1 VQHEASQPAHS
12 ARPECPQRASYLSA
26 LLESAPA
33 DVRERIS
40 EIGEFTLGAEN
51 LAEMRGRQL
60 RDPGT
65 PSGAV
70 VHADHL
76 APGGDGD
83 PDVPVR
89 LHRQRG
95 ITEPRPCL
103 ISIHGGGYVIGSH
116 LGDDGR
122 FDRWSPMLR
131 CTGVS
136 VGYRL
141 APETPF
147 PGPLEDCYAA
157 LRWAYENA
165 DDLGIDLARIGIIG
179 GSAGGGLAAGLALL
193 ARDRG
198 KIPVAFQVLSYPML
212 DDRMATP
219 SARAGAP
226 LWGPAANQFG
236 WRSYLSGLHPGQDI
250 PGYAVPARATD
261 LTGLPPAFI
270 TVGNLD
276 GLLDEDVEYAQ
287 RLIAAGVPT
296 DLHVFA
302 GAPHAFDS
310 MLAGTAVAHQAGRVL
325 EDWLESRLHPKHPE
339 A

>member
-1 VQHEASQPAHS
+1 MPSEFSQPIPAAH
-12 ARPECPQRASYLSA
+12 REYPEPASYLRT

-33 DVRERIS
+33 DVRERVS
-40 EIGEFTLGAEN
+40 EIGEFTLGEHN
-51 LAEMRGRQL
+51 LAEMRSRQL

-70 VHADHL
+70 EHTDHL
-76 APGGDGD
+76 APGGPGD

-89 LHRQRG
+89 LHRERG
-95 ITEPRPCL
+95 IAEPRPCL

-131 CTGVS
+131 CTGLS

-141 APETPF
+141 APETPY

-165 DDLGIDLARIGIIG
+165 GDLGIDPARIGIIG

-193 ARDRG
+193 ARDRAE
-198 KIPVAFQVLSYPML
+198 IPVAFHVLSYPML
-212 DDRMATP
+212 DDRMATR
-219 SARAGAP
+219 SAQAGAP

-236 WRSYLSGLHPGQDI
+236 WRSYLSGLQPGQDI

-261 LTGLPPAFI
+261 LAGLPPAFI
-270 TVGNLD
+270 TVGDLD

-310 MLAGTAVAHQAGRVL
+310 MLGGTAVAQQAGRVL
-325 EDWLESRLHPKHPE
+325 ENWLESRLHPRHPE
-339 A
+339 T

>member
-1 VQHEASQPAHS
+1 VPHEDSRRVPA
-12 ARPECPQRASYLSA
+12 AGPERPGPAKYLAA
-26 LLESAPA
+26 LNELAPA
-33 DVRERIS
+33 DVRERLS

-65 PSGAV
+65 PAGAV
-70 VHADHL
+70 EHTDHL
-76 APGGDGD
+76 APGSPGH

-89 LHRQRG
+89 LHLERG

-116 LGDDGR
+116 LSDDGR
-122 FDRWSPMLR
+122 FGRWSPMLR

-157 LRWAYENA
+157 LRWAYGNA
-165 DDLGIDLARIGIIG
+165 GDLGIDPARIGIIG

-193 ARDRG
+193 ARDRAE
-198 KIPVAFQVLSYPML
+198 IPVAFQVLTYPML
-212 DDRMATP
+212 DDRMATR
-219 SARAGAP
+219 SAQAGAP

-236 WRSYLSGLHPGQDI
+236 WRSYLSGIRRGQNI
-250 PGYAVPARATD
+250 PGYAVPARATN
-261 LTGLPPAFI
+261 LAGLPPAFI
-270 TVGNLD
+270 AVGNLD

-310 MLAGTAVAHQAGRVL
+310 VLADTAVAKRAGRVL
-325 EDWLESRLHPKHPE
+325 EDWLESHLHPQAP
-339 A
+339 